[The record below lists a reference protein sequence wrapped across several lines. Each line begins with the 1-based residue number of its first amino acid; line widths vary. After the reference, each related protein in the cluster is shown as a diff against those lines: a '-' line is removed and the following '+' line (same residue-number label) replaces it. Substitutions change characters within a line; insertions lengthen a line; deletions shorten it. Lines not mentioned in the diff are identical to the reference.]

1 MSEDESGAKAW
12 PREARQ
18 GLPEANRRGNQ
29 LQVKNEALRQCPE
42 GRKVTEKQ

>member
-1 MSEDESGAKAW
+1 MSEDESGAKTW

-29 LQVKNEALRQCPE
+29 PQVKNEALRPC
-42 GRKVTEKQ
+42 RKVEK

>member
-29 LQVKNEALRQCPE
+29 LQVKNEASANAR
-42 GRKVTEKQ
+42 RVEK